1 MANMNASSSFDSV
14 LEEKRTFPPSAE
26 FSSQA
31 HLKSWDAYHNLY
43 QASIQ
48 DLEAFWAE
56 QSQALTWLRPW
67 DQVLDAS
74 EKPFYKWFVGGQL
87 NVSANCVDRH
97 IAGADR
103 NKAAIIFEGE
113 MGDTRVLTYFDLYRE
128 VNRCANALK
137 KRGIQKGDRVALYLP
152 MILS

>member
-1 MANMNASSSFDSV
+1 M
-14 LEEKRTFPPSAE
+14 TFPPITE
-26 FSSQA
+26 FSAKS
-31 HLKSWDAYHNLY
+31 HLKSLDAYESLY
-43 QASIQ
+43 QESI
-48 DLEAFWAE
+48 ENPESFWAD
-56 QSQALTWLRPW
+56 QSEALDWIRPW

-113 MGDTRVLTYFDLYRE
+113 MGDTQVLTYDLYRE
-128 VNRCANALK
+128 VNRCSSLK
-137 KRGIQKGDRVALYLP
+137 QKVFKKATASLYYQ
-152 MILS
+152 